1 MTTFQRK
8 TIEVFGALILMCG
21 ASAAAMASPA
31 EDAAV
36 TGSRQRIEKTDGR
49 FSGRLIKVDGAGK
62 RTSYKFAAKA
72 HWFPD
77 GLRLFCEVTGPG
89 SEKSSFLLK
98 MNAAGQVTM
107 DAILPGEKT
116 ASALPFERWSD
127 ALAGT
132 DFSIEDMLENQF
144 FWKNQET
151 LAPEKCGARDCL
163 VLKSKPGA
171 QDKTHYDSATS
182 WIDRNIMFPVHV
194 TKTLRGSGQQ
204 KDFINYGLRQNGGSW
219 GASKVEVKLP
229 GKQGYS
235 ILEIDGG
242 SGKANLGKKDFELS
256 GFGGDGE
263 KGK

>member
-1 MTTFQRK
+1 MNFLRHKIQ
-8 TIEVFGALILMCG
+8 VFGALILAGVAG
-21 ASAAAMASPA
+21 AAVAASPA

-89 SEKSSFLLK
+89 SEKTSFLLK
-98 MNAAGQVTM
+98 MNATGQVTI
-107 DAILPGEKT
+107 DAILSGAKT
-116 ASALPFERWSD
+116 ASALPFERWND

-144 FWKNQET
+144 FWKNQEA

-194 TKTLRGSGQQ
+194 TKTLRGTGQQ

-219 GASKVEVKLP
+219 GASKIEAKLP

-242 SGKANLGKKDFELS
+242 SGKANLTKKDFELS